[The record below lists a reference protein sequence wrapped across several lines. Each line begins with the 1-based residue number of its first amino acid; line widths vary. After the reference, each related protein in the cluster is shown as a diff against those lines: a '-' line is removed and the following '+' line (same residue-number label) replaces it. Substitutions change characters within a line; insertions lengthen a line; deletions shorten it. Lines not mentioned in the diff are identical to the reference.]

1 MPVLS
6 GKEKAGCLWASTAMT
21 RQRRGNRSREDQAIQ
36 RLTRSNNLI
45 FVAALLLSQVF
56 SWSLLFA
63 LLFWLYLLFR
73 LIRRDRRAGKVS
85 AATMVYGALALAV
98 AGFVL
103 YVLVYSALR

>member
-1 MPVLS
+1 
-6 GKEKAGCLWASTAMT
+6 MT

-63 LLFWLYLLFR
+63 LLFLL
-73 LIRRDRRAGKVS
+73 L
-85 AATMVYGALALAV
+85 
-98 AGFVL
+98 
-103 YVLVYSALR
+103 

>member
-1 MPVLS
+1 
-6 GKEKAGCLWASTAMT
+6 MT

-36 RLTRSNNLI
+36 RLTRANNLI

-56 SWSLLFA
+56 SWA

-85 AATMVYGALALAV
+85 AVTVVYGVLALAV

-103 YVLVYSALR
+103 YVLVSSALH

>member
-1 MPVLS
+1 
-6 GKEKAGCLWASTAMT
+6 MT

-73 LIRRDRRAGKVS
+73 LIRRDRRARKVS
-85 AATMVYGALALAV
+85 AATVVYGALALAV

-103 YVLVYSALR
+103 YVLVYSALH

>member
-1 MPVLS
+1 
-6 GKEKAGCLWASTAMT
+6 MT

-85 AATMVYGALALAV
+85 AATMVYGALSLAV

-103 YVLVYSALR
+103 YVLVYSALH

>member
-1 MPVLS
+1 MCARDFKRYRFLTKCILQDFLD
-6 GKEKAGCLWASTAMT
+6 GLLTDIK
-21 RQRRGNRSREDQAIQ
+21 GNS
-36 RLTRSNNLI
+36 
-45 FVAALLLSQVF
+45 
-56 SWSLLFA
+56 A

-103 YVLVYSALR
+103 YVLVYSALH

>member
-1 MPVLS
+1 
-6 GKEKAGCLWASTAMT
+6 MT

-63 LLFWLYLLFR
+63 LLFW
-73 LIRRDRRAGKVS
+73 KVS
-85 AATMVYGALALAV
+85 AATVVYGALALAV

-103 YVLVYSALR
+103 YVLVYSALH

>member
-1 MPVLS
+1 MGFNSDAPA
-6 GKEKAGCLWASTAMT
+6 K
-21 RQRRGNRSREDQAIQ
+21 REAQAIQ
-36 RLTRSNNLI
+36 RLTRANNLI
-45 FVAALLLSQVF
+45 FVAA
-56 SWSLLFA
+56 LLFA

-103 YVLVYSALR
+103 YVLVYSALH